1 MAASRGIQRKPQPP
15 FAFLQHLGGSGGA
28 NPGDTDRPDFEQ
40 RIQRAHAAGRLDP
53 DGWRQMLAHQLD
65 IFGEGA
71 AAGESSGGFGKIHAS
86 SAQISHNLEDD
97 LRKLLP
103 AR

>member
-1 MAASRGIQRKPQPP
+1 
-15 FAFLQHLGGSGGA
+15 
-28 NPGDTDRPDFEQ
+28 
-40 RIQRAHAAGRLDP
+40 
-53 DGWRQMLAHQLD
+53 MLAHQLD
-65 IFGEGA
+65 IFGGGA